1 MDRTER
7 FHLIDQMLTSQRV
20 VTRAQFLDALEVSP
34 ATFKR
39 DLEYLRD
46 RLMAPIVWDRERRGY
61 RYEQSEDDAQFQL
74 PGLWFN
80 TSEIQALLS
89 MDALLA
95 NLQPGVLSKHIEPL
109 RSRIRMLLDEG
120 DHSVDEISRR
130 IRIIPLAAK
139 AYRSENF
146 QGLCQALLTR
156 KRVDMTYYSRP
167 ADSHTERRVSPQRLI
182 YYRDNWYLD
191 AWCHLRDGLRS
202 FSIDAIR
209 QLALTGE
216 AAFEVDEA
224 VLNEELQSG
233 YGIFSGARTR
243 EAVLR
248 FSPEIARWV
257 SRETWH
263 SEQRSEYDDAG
274 YYVLRVPYSQ
284 DTELIMDILKHGAE
298 VEVLEPADLRDRVMS
313 RIGSMQALY
322 GNDSSLRDAGP
333 SPSEANALAVA
344 SKQS

>member
-7 FHLIDQMLTSQRV
+7 FHLIDQMLCNQRV
-20 VTRAQFLDALEVSP
+20 VTRAQFLEALEVSP

-61 RYEQSEDDAQFQL
+61 CYEQTADGEQFQL

-89 MDALLA
+89 MDALLT

-120 DHSVDEISRR
+120 DHSADEISRR
-130 IRIIPLAAK
+130 IRIVPLAAK
-139 AYRSENF
+139 AYRSESF
-146 QGLCQALLTR
+146 QSLCQALLSR

-167 ADSHTERRVSPQRLI
+167 TDSTSERQVSPQRLI

-191 AWCHLRDGLRS
+191 AWCHLRQGLRS
-202 FSIDAIR
+202 FSIDAIQ
-209 QLALTGE
+209 QLQITAETAQE
-216 AAFEVDEA
+216 IDEVE
-224 VLNEELQSG
+224 LNRELQSG
-233 YGIFSGARTR
+233 YGIFSGAQTR

-248 FSPEIARWV
+248 FNPGIARWV

-263 SEQRSEYDDAG
+263 SEQRGKFDETGRY
-274 YYVLRVPYSQ
+274 LLCVPYSQ
-284 DTELIMDILKHGAE
+284 DTELVMDILKYGPE
-298 VEVLEPADLRDRVMS
+298 VEVLEPPELRQRVIE
-313 RIGSMQALY
+313 RIAAMQGLY
-322 GNDSSLRDAGP
+322 QA
-333 SPSEANALAVA
+333 E
-344 SKQS
+344 

>member
-7 FHLIDQMLTSQRV
+7 FHLIDQMLCNQRV

-46 RLMAPIVWDRERRGY
+46 RLAAPIVWDRERRGY
-61 RYEQSEDDAQFQL
+61 CYEQGEDGEQFQL

-89 MDALLA
+89 MDALLE
-95 NLQPGVLSKHIEPL
+95 NLQTGVLSNHIEPL
-109 RSRIRMLLDEG
+109 RSRIRMLLDDG
-120 DHSVDEISRR
+120 DHSVDEIAHR

-139 AYRSENF
+139 AYSSEYF
-146 QGLCQALLTR
+146 QDLCQALLSR
-156 KRVDMTYYSRP
+156 KCVDMTYYSRP
-167 ADSHTERRVSPQRLI
+167 TDSSSERRVSPQRLI

-191 AWCHLRDGLRS
+191 AWCHLRKALRS
-202 FSIDAIR
+202 FSIDAIK
-209 QLALTGE
+209 ALDITSE
-216 AAFEVDEA
+216 AAIEVDAQE
-224 VLNEELQSG
+224 LNRELESG
-233 YGIFSGARTR
+233 YGIFSGAETR
-243 EAVLR
+243 KAVLR

-263 SEQRSEYDDAG
+263 PDQQSEYDDQG

-284 DTELIMDILKHGAE
+284 DTELVMDILKHGSG
-298 VEVLEPADLRDRVMS
+298 VEVL
-313 RIGSMQALY
+313 Q
-322 GNDSSLRDAGP
+322 
-333 SPSEANALAVA
+333 PSELRERVRQRIEAMQDLYAT
-344 SKQS
+344 S

>member
-7 FHLIDQMLTSQRV
+7 FHLIDQMLCNQRV

-46 RLMAPIVWDRERRGY
+46 RLAAPIVWDRERRGY
-61 RYEQSEDDAQFQL
+61 CYEQGEDGEQFQL

-89 MDALLA
+89 MDALLE
-95 NLQPGVLSKHIEPL
+95 NLQPGVLSNHIEPL
-109 RSRIRMLLDEG
+109 RSRIRMLLDDG
-120 DHSVDEISRR
+120 DHSVDEIAHR

-139 AYRSENF
+139 AYSSEYF
-146 QGLCQALLTR
+146 QDLCQALLSR
-156 KRVDMTYYSRP
+156 KCVDMTYYSRP
-167 ADSHTERRVSPQRLI
+167 TDSSSERRVSPQRLI

-191 AWCHLRDGLRS
+191 AWCHLRKALRS
-202 FSIDAIR
+202 FSIDAIK
-209 QLALTGE
+209 ALDITSE
-216 AAFEVDEA
+216 AAIEVDAQE
-224 VLNEELQSG
+224 LNRELESG
-233 YGIFSGARTR
+233 YGIFSGAETR
-243 EAVLR
+243 KAVLR

-263 SEQRSEYDDAG
+263 PDQQSEYDDQG

-284 DTELIMDILKHGAE
+284 DTELVMDILKHGSG
-298 VEVLEPADLRDRVMS
+298 VEVL
-313 RIGSMQALY
+313 Q
-322 GNDSSLRDAGP
+322 
-333 SPSEANALAVA
+333 PSELRERVRQRIEAMQDLYAT
-344 SKQS
+344 S

>member
-7 FHLIDQMLTSQRV
+7 FHLIDQMLTNQRV

-61 RYEQSEDDAQFQL
+61 CYEKSEDGEQFQL

-95 NLQPGVLSKHIEPL
+95 NLQPGMLSNHIEPL

-130 IRIIPLAAK
+130 IRIVPLAAK
-139 AYRSENF
+139 VYRSENF
-146 QGLCQALLTR
+146 QALCQALLAR
-156 KRVDMTYYSRP
+156 KCIDMTYYSRP
-167 ADSHTERRVSPQRLI
+167 TDSSSERRVSPQRLI

-191 AWCHLRDGLRS
+191 AWCHLRQALRS
-202 FSIDAIR
+202 FSIDAI
-209 QLALTGE
+209 QALQISAE
-216 AAFEVDEA
+216 PAIEVSE
-224 VLNEELQSG
+224 EELNRELESG
-233 YGIFSGARTR
+233 YGIFSGAETQQ
-243 EAVLR
+243 AVLR
-248 FSPEIARWV
+248 FSPQLARWI

-263 SEQRSEYDDAG
+263 PDQTGEYDDEG
-274 YYVLRVPYSQ
+274 YYLLRVPYSQ

-298 VEVLEPADLRDRVMS
+298 VEVIEPRVLRDRVKQ
-313 RIGSMQALY
+313 RIDAMRELY
-322 GNDSSLRDAGP
+322 
-333 SPSEANALAVA
+333 ANG
-344 SKQS
+344 

>member
-7 FHLIDQMLTSQRV
+7 FHLIDQMLCNQRV

-46 RLMAPIVWDRERRGY
+46 RLAAPIVWDRERRGY
-61 RYEQSEDDAQFQL
+61 CYEQGEGGEQFQL

-89 MDALLA
+89 MDALLE
-95 NLQPGVLSKHIEPL
+95 NLQPGVLSNHIEPL
-109 RSRIRMLLDEG
+109 RSRIRMLLDDG
-120 DHSVDEISRR
+120 DHSVDEIARR

-139 AYRSENF
+139 AYSSEYF
-146 QGLCQALLTR
+146 QDLCQALLSR
-156 KRVDMTYYSRP
+156 KCVDMTYYSRP
-167 ADSHTERRVSPQRLI
+167 TDSSSERRVSPQRLI

-191 AWCHLRDGLRS
+191 AWCHLRSGLRS
-202 FSIDAIR
+202 FSIDAIKV
-209 QLALTGE
+209 LNITSETAI
-216 AAFEVDEA
+216 EVDAQE
-224 VLNEELQSG
+224 LNRELESG
-233 YGIFSGARTR
+233 YGIFSGAKTR
-243 EAVLR
+243 KAVLR

-263 SEQRSEYDDAG
+263 PDQQSEYDDQG

-284 DTELIMDILKHGAE
+284 DTELVMDILKHGSE
-298 VEVLEPADLRDRVMS
+298 VEVL
-313 RIGSMQALY
+313 Q
-322 GNDSSLRDAGP
+322 
-333 SPSEANALAVA
+333 PSELRERVRQRIEAMQDLYAT
-344 SKQS
+344 S

>member
-7 FHLIDQMLTSQRV
+7 FHLIDQLLCNQRV

-46 RLMAPIVWDRERRGY
+46 RLNAPIVWDRELRGY
-61 RYEQSEDDAQFQL
+61 RYDQEPDAAQFQL

-95 NLQPGVLSKHIEPL
+95 NLQPGVLSSHIEPL

-130 IRIIPLAAK
+130 IRIMPQAAK
-139 AYRSENF
+139 TYRSENF
-146 QGLCQALLTR
+146 QALCQALLSR
-156 KRVDMTYYSRP
+156 KCVDMTYYSRP
-167 ADSHTERRVSPQRLI
+167 SDSTSERRVSPQRLI

-191 AWCHLRDGLRS
+191 AWCHLREGLRS
-202 FSIDAIR
+202 FSIDAIKR
-209 QLALTGE
+209 LAIAPE
-216 AAFEVDEA
+216 AAIEIDEA
-224 VLNEELQSG
+224 VLNRELESG
-233 YGIFSGARTR
+233 YGIFSGADTR

-248 FSPEIARWV
+248 FGPEIARWV

-263 SEQRSEYDDAG
+263 PQQQSEYDAEG
-274 YYVLRVPYSQ
+274 HYLLRVPYSQ
-284 DTELIMDILKHGAE
+284 DTELVMDILRYGAE
-298 VEVLEPADLRDRVMS
+298 VEVIEPPELRARVIE
-313 RIGSMQALY
+313 RICAMRALY
-322 GNDSSLRDAGP
+322 AAGD
-333 SPSEANALAVA
+333 
-344 SKQS
+344 

>member
-7 FHLIDQMLTSQRV
+7 FHLIDQMLCNQRV

-46 RLMAPIVWDRERRGY
+46 RLMAPIVWDRELRGY
-61 RYEQSEDDAQFQL
+61 RYEAADGAEHFQL

-109 RSRIRMLLDEG
+109 RSRIRMLLDDG
-120 DHSVDEISRR
+120 DHGVDEISRR
-130 IRIIPLAAK
+130 IRIVPATAK

-146 QGLCQALLTR
+146 QALCQALLAR
-156 KRVDMTYYSRP
+156 KCIDLTYYSRP
-167 ADSHTERRVSPQRLI
+167 TDSSSERRVSPQRLI

-191 AWCHLRDGLRS
+191 AWCHLRQGLRS
-202 FSIDAIR
+202 FAIDAIQ
-209 QLALTGE
+209 QLQITSEAAVEIGE
-216 AAFEVDEA
+216 AE
-224 VLNEELQSG
+224 LNRELESG
-233 YGIFSGARTR
+233 YGIFSGAA
-243 EAVLR
+243 EHLAVLR
-248 FSPEIARWV
+248 FSPQLARWV

-263 SEQRSEYDDAG
+263 PGQTSEYDADG
-274 YYVLRVPYSQ
+274 YYILRVPYSQ
-284 DTELIMDILKHGAE
+284 DTELVMDILKHGAE
-298 VEVLEPADLRDRVMS
+298 VEVLDPPELRARVIDR
-313 RIGSMQALY
+313 IAAMQTLY
-322 GNDSSLRDAGP
+322 A
-333 SPSEANALAVA
+333 
-344 SKQS
+344 